1 MFVRSFAFGG
11 TVCVVMYKRKNF
23 KKSTVRDFEELF
35 LKTKQGYSSS
45 HHCYAV
51 SLELLP
57 HGFQKFYT
65 YIQRL
70 LYIQYY
76 FYNACTYL
84 LVNQW
89 LFMIDVGG
97 DGKQFNILTMA

>member
-1 MFVRSFAFGG
+1 MCSNVQ
-11 TVCVVMYKRKNF
+11 KEKLRKSQLSEIL
-23 KKSTVRDFEELF
+23 KKLF

-51 SLELLP
+51 SLELLS